1 MTSDQNKNLIQQL
14 FGEAMNGRNLALVDN
29 LIAPG
34 FINHGI
40 PDAKPGPEGFKA
52 VIQQFLDAFPDMGI
66 NVEQIIAEG
75 DVVATRGYWTGTN
88 KGSFM
93 GLPPTGKQVR
103 VEYSDFWKIKD
114 DKCIENWVQMDIAG
128 LMQQFSGMSATSA

>member
-1 MTSDQNKNLIQQL
+1 MTSDQNKKLILQL
-14 FGEAMNGRNLALVDN
+14 FGEAMNGRNLALIDN

-52 VIQQFLDAFPDMGI
+52 TIQQFFDAFPDMGI
-66 NVEQIIAEG
+66 DVEQIIAEG
-75 DVVATRGYWTGTN
+75 DLVATRGYWTGTN

-93 GLPPTGKQVR
+93 GMPPTNRKVR
-103 VEYSDFWKIKD
+103 VDYADFWKIEND
-114 DKCIENWVQMDIAG
+114 QCIENWVQMDIASV
-128 LMQQFSGMSATSA
+128 MQQLGGMSAPAV